1 MATVSHPASEA
12 PERRLRLPVP
22 EMWPSL
28 AISVMW
34 LVVLLCALWAPDFV
48 ANNPSGYT
56 RIPSVVFV
64 AFFAW
69 LATWVIARHGYGRRR
84 SDD

>member
-1 MATVSHPASEA
+1 
-12 PERRLRLPVP
+12 
-22 EMWPSL
+22 MWPSL

>member
-1 MATVSHPASEA
+1 MATVSHPASET
-12 PERRLRLPVP
+12 PERRLRLQVP

-34 LVVLLCALWAPDFV
+34 LVVLLAALWGPDLV
-48 ANNPSGYT
+48 SSTPSGYT
-56 RIPSVVFV
+56 RIPSAIFV
-64 AFFAW
+64 GFFAW